1 MIKQIRYKMVDIV
14 AVASSTSSEKQVLPR
29 RNDLC
34 WCGSGLKYKKCHLT
48 TDEDVSFHKNVLLSF
63 AVFAPIILTW
73 LSTQIMYWSNNSGD
87 LLWFWAQDAISMTIG
102 VVCIVKISSLSK
114 SKLAVMVPCYLSIIF
129 LVITVVR
136 FFTSCFNGDC
146 L

>member
-1 MIKQIRYKMVDIV
+1 MVNRTLPLI
-14 AVASSTSSEKQVLPR
+14 SEKQALPR
-29 RNDLC
+29 RNDPC
-34 WCGSGLKYKKCHLT
+34 WCGSGLKYKKCHLRS
-48 TDEDVSFHKNVLLSF
+48 DRDVSFHKNVLLSF

-87 LLWFWAQDAISMTIG
+87 LLWFWSQDAIGMTIG

-114 SKLAVMVPCYLSIIF
+114 NKRAMMVLFYLPIIF
-129 LVITVVR
+129 LVITIVR
-136 FFTSCFNGDC
+136 FLTGCFNGDC